1 MEILLLI
8 LVIVLATLYV
18 WYAKIISRRNTA
30 REALAGIDVQLTNRA
45 NVIPNIL
52 TIAKK
57 FMQHEAS
64 LIEEVTKLRTQAT
77 GDYNQLDPKAVA
89 EHLNASSAL
98 GSQMG
103 KLLIS
108 MEDYPELKSD
118 TTMVQAQKTY
128 NEVEAQIAASRRFY
142 NSAVADLNNSIE
154 IFPGNLLAGLAKS
167 QAMPFY
173 EADEQAHQPTN
184 AAELLE

>member
-1 MEILLLI
+1 MEILLSI
-8 LVIVLATLYV
+8 VVIVLAILYI

-77 GDYNQLDPKAVA
+77 SDYNQLDPKAQFITCSGR
-89 EHLNASSAL
+89 LNFELVQKVLMTDVGIMIGVGAPTSLAIDL
-98 GSQMG
+98 AN
-103 KLLIS
+103 KFDITLIGFVKRDS
-108 MEDYPELKSD
+108 FNIY
-118 TTMVQAQKTY
+118 T
-128 NEVEAQIAASRRFY
+128 
-142 NSAVADLNNSIE
+142 NNKKVIV
-154 IFPGNLLAGLAKS
+154 
-167 QAMPFY
+167 
-173 EADEQAHQPTN
+173 D
-184 AAELLE
+184 